1 MKKQAEKREQ
11 QQAGNAQA
19 QAEGHGVEVGN
30 VNGGGS
36 TQASPM
42 SVILALGVGEEE
54 HQQGG
59 AMEVESSPA
68 ESCKPYV
75 VEMVRPSTA
84 TTTTITTMTTTSAAP
99 VVKLELNRYHGPPL
113 LLPQTRVAKQEVI
126 KRLLSG
132 LSGLKYLISTPSTLS
147 NTKAAPVVEHSV
159 SPMGPDLA
167 FSSSHLHSPL
177 EGYVPPILCLILHPG
192 HTFVLYIP

>member
-11 QQAGNAQA
+11 QRAGNAQA
-19 QAEGHGVEVGN
+19 QAEGRGVEVGN

-42 SVILALGVGEEE
+42 SVISALGVGEEE

-75 VEMVRPSTA
+75 VAM
-84 TTTTITTMTTTSAAP
+84 
-99 VVKLELNRYHGPPL
+99 L
-113 LLPQTRVAKQEVI
+113 LRW
-126 KRLLSG
+126 
-132 LSGLKYLISTPSTLS
+132 
-147 NTKAAPVVEHSV
+147 
-159 SPMGPDLA
+159 
-167 FSSSHLHSPL
+167 
-177 EGYVPPILCLILHPG
+177 
-192 HTFVLYIP
+192 FVLRL